1 MSLGL
6 AIALL
11 TLMTTN
17 WIVGLMAG
25 GTIACITVGVV
36 GFIPMVGWKLG
47 VLESLNLTLVVGL
60 AVDYVV
66 HLADGYVRS
75 PFHTRQEKI
84 RDALGSVGIS
94 ILSGATTTL
103 GASVFMLAAKIVFFF
118 QFGIFMFV
126 TIGLSILYA
135 LFFFTT
141 LLALAGPN
149 GKTGSILTIWRFL
162 KKIVCDVSG
171 ERKERPV
178 LCERCGSTVRRPNE
192 EVVYGTTTYTS
203 AV

>member
-6 AIALL
+6 AIGLL

-25 GTIACITVGVV
+25 ATIACITVGVV

-75 PFHTRQEKI
+75 PFHSRQEKI
-84 RDALGSVGIS
+84 RDALSTVGVSV
-94 ILSGATTTL
+94 LCGASTTL

-141 LLALAGPN
+141 LLALIGPN
-149 GKTGSILTIWRFL
+149 GNTGSILTIWRFL
-162 KKIVCDVSG
+162 KSMVCDVRSDK
-171 ERKERPV
+171 ERKPT
-178 LCERCGSTVRRPNE
+178 LCDRCGSTVIRPKDD
-192 EVVYGTTTYTS
+192 VVYGTTTYTS